1 MSRSGNLGAMKSSR
15 RQTPSHRSSSQPYRI
30 GIDARFYRKST
41 GGLGRYTRELLKGL
55 AALDDHNQYYV
66 FLTEADLNE
75 WELDQPNFIPI
86 VTDIQHYSVAE
97 QTKFLKFLNQQKL
110 DLVHFLNFNHPVLY
124 RKPFVTTLHDLT
136 MLHFPIATKN
146 GKKSALKFQL
156 FKRVFV
162 RSLAAAK
169 RVIAI
174 SEYSAADAEKTLGVS
189 HAKMEVVYE
198 GHPTP
203 EKLEF
208 GSKKVVQDFIGSRQP
223 YFLFVS
229 QWRAHKGILT
239 LLDGFAEF
247 KRKTGLP
254 HILVI
259 AGKPDAAA
267 ADVKAAL
274 AAHPFASEIC
284 TPGFVP
290 DELLPALYSYT
301 AGFIMPSEYEGF
313 GLPVL
318 EALTYGTPTIVA
330 NNSSLPEVG
339 GKAVLYFPTNDG
351 IALAENMAILAKN
364 PTMVEQLRAAIPA
377 QLAKFS
383 WEKCA
388 DETLEVYA
396 SILEKRR

>member
-1 MSRSGNLGAMKSSR
+1 MKSSR
-15 RQTPSHRSSSQPYRI
+15 QFRI

-55 AALDDHNQYYV
+55 AQLDTHNQYYI
-66 FLTEADLNE
+66 FLTKADLNE
-75 WELDQPNFIPI
+75 YELNQPNFIPI
-86 VTDIQHYSVAE
+86 VTDVQHYSVAE
-97 QTKFLKFLNQQKL
+97 QTAFLKFLNQQKL

-124 RKPFVTTLHDLT
+124 RRPFVTTLHDLT
-136 MLHFPIATKN
+136 MLHFPVATKN
-146 GKKSALKFQL
+146 GKKSAIKFQV
-156 FKRVFV
+156 FKQVLV
-162 RSLAAAK
+162 RSLRAAK

-174 SEYSAADAEKTLGVS
+174 SEFSAADAEKSLGIS

-198 GHPTP
+198 GHPEP
-203 EKLEF
+203 MKLEF

-223 YFLFVS
+223 FFLFVS
-229 QWRAHKGILT
+229 QWRSHKGILT

-267 ADVKAAL
+267 AEVKAAL
-274 AAHPFASEIC
+274 AAHPFASDIC

-301 AGFIMPSEYEGF
+301 SGFIMPSEYEGF

-318 EALTYGTPTIVA
+318 EALTYGTPSIVA

-339 GKAVLYFPTNDG
+339 GQAVLYFPTNDG
-351 IALAENMAILAKN
+351 IALANEMARLVTD
-364 PTMVEQLRAAIPA
+364 PGVVEQLRSKIPS

-388 DETLEVYA
+388 DETLSVYA